1 MRKRG
6 RSLSFDRPRSL
17 EELETELFALREASE
32 SSSNNLPVFGEPVI
46 FRTLLSRDLAPPL
59 LNMDPV
65 TRGIMEANRLKG
77 LAARRQV
84 VADSLK
90 SCIVADLDPQ
100 SSGLDGLYEFSNEL
114 DGKSVAVM
122 SMRAK
127 DSPIFSVD
135 TRKETS
141 LETPTRHD
149 IDLTLSSYIDA
160 LSSDDLLSQ
169 LPYTDDGTPDLSK
182 TSSMSRTIP
191 WFDEFNE
198 TIRLKNSPTLGKVF
212 GAVQTSFCY
221 LKDFYSV
228 IAQKASILFKHQW
241 PRTVAERLN
250 ILHRN
255 FPRGILGYRAFT
267 GPEDPRHIKA
277 LIVKQPEK
285 ANQQIFVG
293 MSRATRLTEAEEIA
307 MEQETGEA
315 KISKY
320 APIPDMKR
328 VYSSLP
334 RVHYIDSN
342 RLVHNMAAAEHES
355 TDDMTAWSVG
365 EIRLFLE
372 RLAMYGKNFK
382 RISANIPEKSDR
394 DCVDFYY
401 RFKIHLR
408 MKQIVRAGYQSRQER
423 RGNDSAQQ
431 NAANYRTLI
440 EESMNDLVEFLQ
452 GGGSILHLAKQ
463 KQLDRWNIDKTN
475 EIVEATKNID
485 KVYGRDPDPES
496 PRRERKNAII
506 DVLVSVIG
514 KGHPVP
520 PQLALLIESNNPSP
534 PPPPPLVM
542 VPAPMIAS
550 PLEGP
555 RKLSL
560 SVIQTAV
567 TVLETS
573 SRQLQQ
579 HNTI

>member
-17 EELETELFALREASE
+17 EALESELAGLRDASG
-32 SSSNNLPVFGEPVI
+32 SSSNNLSTCGEPVI

-59 LNMDPV
+59 LNLDPV

-90 SCIVADLDPQ
+90 SCMVADLDPQ

-122 SMRAK
+122 SKRGN
-127 DSPIFSVD
+127 DSPLCSIH
-135 TRKETS
+135 TRKQTS

-149 IDLTLSSYIDA
+149 IDLTLSSYLDA

-169 LPYTDDGTPDLSK
+169 LPYTEDGNPDMSNI
-182 TSSMSRTIP
+182 SSMSRTIP

-241 PRTVAERLN
+241 PRTVAERVN

-255 FPRGILGYRAFT
+255 FPRGILGYRALT

-285 ANQQIFVG
+285 SNQQIFVG
-293 MSRATRLTEAEEIA
+293 MSRATRLTEAEEKA
-307 MEQETGEA
+307 MEQETGET

-342 RLVHNMAAAEHES
+342 RVIRNMAAAEHES
-355 TDDMTAWSVG
+355 TDEMAAWSVS

-382 RISANIPEKSDR
+382 RISANIPEKSER

-423 RGNDSAQQ
+423 RGNDSTQQ

-440 EESMNDLVEFLQ
+440 EESMNELVQFLEGQ
-452 GGGSILHLAKQ
+452 SILHLAKQ

-475 EIVEATKNID
+475 EIVETTKNID

-520 PQLALLIESNNPSP
+520 PQLTLLVESNSPS

-542 VPAPMIAS
+542 VAASTIAS
-550 PLEGP
+550 PAAGP

-567 TVLETS
+567 TVLETN